1 MAEQRFPVPR
11 LRDVSREQF
20 MEHLYP
26 QVRRP
31 AAGRQGR
38 PPEPFFGGEK
48 KALCCQGRERKGP
61 VLLLGKSKPW
71 RERLHISGEQ
81 DDRRKLGAT
90 KHFTKAH

>member
-38 PPEPFFGGEK
+38 LPEPFFSGKK
-48 KALCCQGRERKGP
+48 KALCYQGRERKGP
-61 VLLLGKSKPW
+61 VVLLEKSKPW
-71 RERLHISGEQ
+71 RTAPHFW
-81 DDRRKLGAT
+81 GAG
-90 KHFTKAH
+90 